1 MTATRS
7 RGAVLSRV
15 PALSADA
22 RDKPRSTNKKD
33 DEMSI
38 RLTVHDGELK
48 RYAVSVRCT
57 SHQNIIWTSEVL
69 VFATNTEDA
78 KTAAVEKMIDKYLR
92 HQSKRTTWIAVGE
105 PEEC

>member
-1 MTATRS
+1 
-7 RGAVLSRV
+7 
-15 PALSADA
+15 
-22 RDKPRSTNKKD
+22 
-33 DEMSI
+33 MSI

>member
-1 MTATRS
+1 
-7 RGAVLSRV
+7 
-15 PALSADA
+15 
-22 RDKPRSTNKKD
+22 
-33 DEMSI
+33 
-38 RLTVHDGELK
+38 
-48 RYAVSVRCT
+48 
-57 SHQNIIWTSEVL
+57 